1 MPRNPSSA
9 QSHASKQNGKR
20 SRGPTSPEGKA
31 RSALSAKNSGLR
43 AQTIAL
49 DHEPPQYGERCDQW
63 HDFYQPQSPAALH
76 YTNECARA
84 SLLSDR
90 CAEYRQAELQK
101 QVREEERTW
110 NRKQQRRLRYLMAK
124 IKTSPGETVGQL
136 KKFGRGVGFLFDSF
150 EGLIDEV
157 RTWGHLPPNLAEI
170 ALRVCG
176 CTSEPASIRDNPLAY
191 AIQVNNLGCTPG
203 VSAADIDLWLEPAR
217 RPAALGDR
225 PRHEVM
231 SSNPGECRERL
242 LRALE
247 DERDRLRDMEERVTR
262 EVDHP
267 SLLEALDR
275 ASILTEESARRLA
288 RSQTEARTAFHQA
301 WKALVKALAADRE
314 EGPPREFVDDVD
326 EDEDEDKDKDKD
338 READRPLTT
347 ETDAVP
353 QPACRQA
360 DGLFAGEPE
369 KAPGRLTQ
377 AQDEAITSVNRR
389 VPAETSAK
397 PAQTGAQT
405 APQAAQTGAMAA
417 KSAPMASSPPGSAPV
432 PPPPALRTN
441 HECCPGALL
450 PRDAHL
456 AP

>member
-1 MPRNPSSA
+1 MPRNPSPA

-31 RSALSAKNSGLR
+31 RSALSSKNSGLR

-49 DHEPPQYGERCDQW
+49 DHESPRYSERCDQW

-101 QVREEERTW
+101 QVRDEERTW
-110 NRKQQRRLRYLMAK
+110 NRKQRRRLRYLMAK
-124 IKTSPGETVGQL
+124 IKSVPGETLGQL
-136 KKFGRGVGFLFDSF
+136 KAFGLGVGFLFDSF
-150 EGLIDEV
+150 EGLIAEV
-157 RTWGHLPPNLAEI
+157 RTWGYLPPNLAEI
-170 ALRVCG
+170 ALQLCG
-176 CTSEPASIRDNPLAY
+176 CTLEPASIRDNPLAY
-191 AIQVNNLGCTPG
+191 SIQVNNLGCTPG
-203 VSAADIDLWLEPAR
+203 VPMAVIDLWLEPAR

-225 PRHEVM
+225 PRQEVM

-247 DERDRLRDMEERVTR
+247 DERHRLRDLEKRVRR
-262 EVDHP
+262 EVDGP

-275 ASILTEESARRLA
+275 VSILTEETARRLA

-314 EGPPREFVDDVD
+314 DLGPSSSVRCPSCSGDVAVAEAGSKGD
-326 EDEDEDKDKDKD
+326 EPGPAG
-338 READRPLTT
+338 ADRPLTT

-360 DGLFAGEPE
+360 DGLFADEPE

-377 AQDEAITSVNRR
+377 AQDETITSVKLR

-405 APQAAQTGAMAA
+405 VPQAAQTGAMAA
-417 KSAPMASSPPGSAPV
+417 KSAPEASGLPGSSLFP
-432 PPPPALRTN
+432 TTTTSEN
-441 HECCPGALL
+441 HP
-450 PRDAHL
+450 
-456 AP
+456 